1 MDQKILEIDN
11 LTVEFMTRNGSVT
24 AVENVSFSV
33 KKGETLGVIG
43 ESGSGKSV
51 TSLALLRILD
61 TNGKILSGELVY
73 SGVDL
78 KRASNAAMY
87 DIRGREISMIFQNPR
102 GSLNPVRKIGKQ
114 LEDVLCQHGLAN
126 KYNARKKAIDLLAL
140 SLIHI

>member
-1 MDQKILEIDN
+1 MDQNIVEIDN
-11 LTVEFMTRNGSVT
+11 LTVEFMTRNGLVT

-51 TSLALLRILD
+51 TSLALMRILD

-78 KRASNAAMY
+78 KRASNAAM
-87 DIRGREISMIFQNPR
+87 
-102 GSLNPVRKIGKQ
+102 
-114 LEDVLCQHGLAN
+114 
-126 KYNARKKAIDLLAL
+126 
-140 SLIHI
+140 